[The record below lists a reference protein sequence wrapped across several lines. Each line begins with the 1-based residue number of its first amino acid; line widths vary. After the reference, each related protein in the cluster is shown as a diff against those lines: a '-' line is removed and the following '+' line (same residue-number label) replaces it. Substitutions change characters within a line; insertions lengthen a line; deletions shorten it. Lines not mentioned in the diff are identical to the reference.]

1 MFKRA
6 CFLFAWAVVLPLA
19 AQLSSALPADR
30 LAFANQLAKRGLH
43 AEALKEYE
51 AIREVKTLPRDE
63 IRFRLGEAY
72 RHVGRTAEAL
82 REFPPHN
89 YDLTF
94 LLKEMKPPDSTTWP

>member
-1 MFKRA
+1 MLKCSLMFKRA

-51 AIREVKTLPRDE
+51 AIREVKTLPRDNDMGTGPGGVSANFHE
-63 IRFRLGEAY
+63 LHES
-72 RHVGRTAEAL
+72 L
-82 REFPPHN
+82 RN
-89 YDLTF
+89 
-94 LLKEMKPPDSTTWP
+94 S

>member
-51 AIREVKTLPRDE
+51 AIREVKTLPRDNDM
-63 IRFRLGEAY
+63 G
-72 RHVGRTAEAL
+72 TQ
-82 REFPPHN
+82 
-89 YDLTF
+89 
-94 LLKEMKPPDSTTWP
+94 

>member
-6 CFLFAWAVVLPLA
+6 CFLFAWVVVLPLA

-51 AIREVKTLPRDE
+51 AIR
-63 IRFRLGEAY
+63 
-72 RHVGRTAEAL
+72 
-82 REFPPHN
+82 
-89 YDLTF
+89 
-94 LLKEMKPPDSTTWP
+94 